1 WSRASPG
8 RIPLP
13 GAVGSEV
20 MARRRGNDP
29 EKKKRKEEEE
39 RRERERRLA
48 DQLAGRPFEAQP
60 TFLQPLDFEA
70 EARAQ
75 VEAVP
80 EIVRQARAAY
90 GQRERTSFG
99 ERIRR
104 VLGLVDRP
112 PASIEIALDALD
124 VARAGVKPP
133 PKSEIERLLAPYELQ
148 VNIAR
153 HNIPIARAMLQ
164 APVALAEEAGRIGEQ
179 IVADI

>member
-1 WSRASPG
+1 
-8 RIPLP
+8 
-13 GAVGSEV
+13 

-48 DQLAGRPFEAQP
+48 DQLAGRPFEAQS

-70 EARAQ
+70 EALAQ

-99 ERIRR
+99 ERLRR
-104 VLGLVDRP
+104 VLGLDKQR
-112 PASIEIALDALD
+112 
-124 VARAGVKPP
+124 
-133 PKSEIERLLAPYELQ
+133 SEAERVE
-148 VNIAR
+148 R
-153 HNIPIARAMLQ
+153 F
-164 APVALAEEAGRIGEQ
+164 
-179 IVADI
+179 

>member
-1 WSRASPG
+1 
-8 RIPLP
+8 
-13 GAVGSEV
+13 VGSEV

-39 RRERERRLA
+39 RRERERRLV
-48 DQLAGRPFEAQP
+48 DQLTGNPFEAQP
-60 TFLQPLDFEA
+60 TFFQRLRTPYDFEA
-70 EARAQ
+70 EAIAR

-124 VARAGVKPP
+124 VARARVKPP

-164 APVALAEEAGRIGEQ
+164 APVAL
-179 IVADI
+179 

>member
-1 WSRASPG
+1 
-8 RIPLP
+8 
-13 GAVGSEV
+13 

-29 EKKKRKEEEE
+29 EKKKKRKEEEE
-39 RRERERRLA
+39 RRERERRLV
-48 DQLAGRPFEAQP
+48 DQLTGSPFEAQP

-70 EARAQ
+70 EAIAR

-90 GQRERTSFG
+90 GQRERTSSFG
-99 ERIRR
+99 KTLRR
-104 VLGLVDRP
+104 VLGLDRP

-124 VARAGVKPP
+124 VARARFKPP
-133 PKSEIERLLAPYELQ
+133 PASEIERLLRPYELQ

-153 HNIPIARAMLQ
+153 HNIPIARALLR

-179 IVADI
+179 IVADIPEPVRK